1 MDIAFVDLR
10 RQYRAHKKEV
20 DRAIDSVLVSSS
32 FIEGPF
38 VEAFER
44 QFATFCNKEF
54 CVGLNSGTDALL
66 FALLSYGVGSG
77 DEVITAPNSYF
88 SSAMVISNIGAVPVF
103 VDVNAQTGLLETR
116 ALEKAVTKKT
126 KVIMPVHLT
135 GLPADMNTIV
145 KIAKFHK
152 LRIIEDCA
160 QAHGATISGER
171 LPITDTGAFS
181 FYPGKNLGA
190 YGDGGALVTTDPKIA
205 DTVRHLRNDGSVEKY
220 IHTMFGYK
228 SRLDGLQAAI
238 LSVKLKHLDAWTK
251 KRRILAHLYTRLLS
265 RIPEIITPAEVPYGE
280 GVYHLYQ
287 IQAER
292 RDELKE
298 YLKKRGV
305 TTIVHYPIPIHLQ
318 KPYRAQGYKKGMYP
332 ITEKR
337 ATTILSL
344 PIFPELRQD
353 EISYICHT
361 IQSFYAR
368 RD

>member
-10 RQYRAHKKEV
+10 RQYSAHKKEI

-32 FIEGPF
+32 FIEGHF
-38 VEAFER
+38 VKAFEK
-44 QFATFCNKEF
+44 QFATFCNKKF
-54 CVGLNSGTDALL
+54 CVSLNSGTDALH
-66 FALLSYGVGSG
+66 FALLSYGIGSG

-126 KVIMPVHLT
+126 KAIMPVHLT
-135 GLPADMNTIV
+135 GLPVDMNTIV
-145 KIAKFHK
+145 KIAKFYK

-160 QAHGATISGER
+160 QAHGATINGKI
-171 LPITDTGAFS
+171 LPLTSTGAFS
-181 FYPGKNLGA
+181 FYPAKNLGA
-190 YGDGGALVTTDPKIA
+190 YGDGGALVTNDPKIA
-205 DTVRHLRNDGSVEKY
+205 DTVRHLRNDGSVDKY

-238 LSVKLKHLDAWTK
+238 LSVKLKHLDSWTK

-265 RIPEIITPAEVPYGE
+265 KIPEIITPAEIPYGE

-287 IQAER
+287 VQAER
-292 RDELKE
+292 RDKLKE

-305 TTIVHYPIPIHLQ
+305 NTVVHYPIPIHLQ
-318 KPYRAQGYKKGMYP
+318 KPYRAQGFHAGMFP
-332 ITEKR
+332 IAEKR
-337 ATTILSL
+337 AKKILSL
-344 PIFPELRQD
+344 PMFPELAES
-353 EISYICHT
+353 EIRYISRT
-361 IQSFYAR
+361 IRSFYG
-368 RD
+368 